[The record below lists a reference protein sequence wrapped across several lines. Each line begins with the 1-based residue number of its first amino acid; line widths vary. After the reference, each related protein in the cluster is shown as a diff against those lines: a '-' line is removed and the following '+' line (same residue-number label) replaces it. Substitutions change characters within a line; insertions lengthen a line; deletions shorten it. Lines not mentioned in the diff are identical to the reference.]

1 MLFIPHRG
9 MMPDGISE
17 TSIPR
22 WPILGPLISGLIFS
36 LLALF
41 WVPWEKVHPNDPSLR
56 QAIGYAPLWSH
67 RFADVPG
74 AHVDWT
80 SFAVNV
86 AVIWVICIAGAL
98 MLSMSARQD

>member
-1 MLFIPHRG
+1 
-9 MMPDGISE
+9 MPDSVPE
-17 TSIPR
+17 KSIPR
-22 WPILGPLISGLIFS
+22 WPVVAPLLSGVVFS

-41 WVPWEKVHPNDPSLR
+41 WVPWEKVHPNDASLR

-67 RFADVPG
+67 RFADIPG

-80 SFAVNV
+80 SFAVNL

-98 MLSMSARQD
+98 MLSVSTRPD